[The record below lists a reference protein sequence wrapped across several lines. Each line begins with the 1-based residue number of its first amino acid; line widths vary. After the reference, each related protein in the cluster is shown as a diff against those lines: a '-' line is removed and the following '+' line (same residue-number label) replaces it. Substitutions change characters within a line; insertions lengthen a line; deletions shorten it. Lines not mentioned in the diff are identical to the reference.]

1 MLIMLVN
8 SATIKAIVMFYI
20 ADLHIHSHYAQATS
34 KNLNL
39 ETLYQWARVKG
50 IHVIGTGDFTH
61 PAWIQE
67 LQEKLLPDGAGFFR
81 LKNPPKEP
89 ALQGLKVEDIDV
101 RFCLSTEISCVY
113 RHDGKLRKNHH
124 LVYVPDF
131 ETALRLNQRI
141 SHAGNLAADGRP
153 TISMSSRDLL
163 EVVLELSPRA
173 HFVPAHV
180 WTPWFSTLGSRGG
193 YDSVAA
199 CFRDLTPHIFALET
213 GLSSDPAMN
222 RQWSELDQ
230 YTMLSNS
237 DAHSPQKI
245 GREVTLFDTE
255 LSYDALFSAIKT
267 GIGFGGTYEFF
278 PEEGKYF
285 QDGHRNCGISF
296 TPRQS
301 GKHNN
306 ICPVC
311 MRPLTIGVLNRV
323 EKLVDRP
330 VTKDTEGFS
339 YIIPLPEMLSEINGV
354 STESKK
360 VNEAF
365 RAVLSQFGNEFNIL
379 KEVSTED
386 LSRYHPLLG
395 EGIRRMR
402 NQQVKRVPGYDGV
415 YGVIRLFTDEELKA
429 PKGKQLSIF

>member
-1 MLIMLVN
+1 
-8 SATIKAIVMFYI
+8 MFYI

-34 KNLNL
+34 KHLNL

-61 PAWIQE
+61 PAWLHE
-67 LQEKLLPDGAGFFR
+67 LQEKLIPDGHGFFR
-81 LKNPPKEP
+81 LKNPPLAP
-89 ALQGLKVEDIDV
+89 AIPGLKIQDIDV

-113 RHDGKLRKNHH
+113 TYDGILRKNHH

-131 ETALRLNQRI
+131 ETAMLLNKRI
-141 SHAGNLAADGRP
+141 SHTGDLAADGRP
-153 TISMSSRDLL
+153 TINLSSRDLL
-163 EVVLELSPRA
+163 EVVLNVSPRA

-193 YDSVAA
+193 YDSVSA

-213 GLSSDPAMN
+213 GLSSDPDMN

-245 GREVTLFDTE
+245 GREATVFNAD
-255 LSYDALFSAIKT
+255 LSYDAFFNAIKT
-267 GIGFGGTYEFF
+267 GEGFGGTYEFF

-285 QDGHRNCGISF
+285 RDGHRNCGISF
-296 TPRQS
+296 TPQQS
-301 GKHNN
+301 AKHKG

-311 MRPLTIGVLNRV
+311 GKPLTIGVLNRV

-330 VTKDTEGFS
+330 PVKTAGFK
-339 YIIPLPEMLSEINGV
+339 YIIPLPEILSELNGV

-360 VNEAF
+360 VQEAF
-365 RAVLSQFGNEFNIL
+365 RAVLSVFGNEFNIL
-379 KEVSTED
+379 NEVPVQDIT
-386 LSRYHPLLG
+386 RYHPLLG

-402 NQQVKRVPGYDGV
+402 NGEVQRIAGYDGV
-415 YGVIRLFTDEELKA
+415 YGTIRLFSDDE
-429 PKGKQLSIF
+429 PKTNQLSIF